1 MLSHELS
8 PSHPLDQNFLIQAG
22 NIAQSLVNLNYTI
35 GAAPEDPAVV
45 RALSNQALLQACE
58 LGSLLRS
65 ANHE

>member
-1 MLSHELS
+1 MLSHEI
-8 PSHPLDQNFLIQAG
+8 PSFHTLDQTFLIQAG

-45 RALSNQALLQACE
+45 RALASEALQQVSE

-65 ANHE
+65 ATDE